1 MRQDFNWSQLDRTSL
16 YNMLYTAGSDIV
28 GQKMPVKLLHK
39 RLSSHIKSCLPV
51 SVRKWQYD
59 YKQDRGFPYMGGSYD
74 SVLDKKGKK
83 KFIEVVL
90 SYHPSDSEARITQY
104 RWTRLCSLFADTIL
118 HEMIHMR
125 QYRSRNFKNIP
136 GYESTAHYHKQRQDQ
151 EYYGH
156 RDEMGAF
163 SFNIACDML
172 DRFGYDPVEIRRYMD
187 SMRAKR
193 HKSTSYCKF
202 LTAFDWD
209 HDHVKVRQMKQKILK
224 QLEYAAY
231 GRPFKTTTHLTY

>member
-1 MRQDFNWSQLDRTSL
+1 MRESFNWSQLDRNNL
-16 YNMLYTAGSDIV
+16 YSMLYSAGRDIV
-28 GQKMPVKLLHK
+28 GKTMPVGQLQKQ
-39 RLSSHIKSCLPV
+39 LSSHIKSKLPV
-51 SVRKWQYD
+51 KVVRAQRDTKHNP
-59 YKQDRGFPYMGGSYD
+59 KLVYMGGTYYSGIDRLGYNR
-74 SVLDKKGKK
+74 
-83 KFIEVVL
+83 FMEIVL
-90 SYHPSDSEARITQY
+90 SYHPSTKEIKITKY
-104 RWTRLCSLFADTIL
+104 RWNRLCSLFADTIL

-125 QYRSRNFKNIP
+125 QYRSRNFKDIP

-172 DRFGYDPVEIRRYMD
+172 DRFGYNPVEIKRYMD
-187 SMRAKR
+187 SQQARR

-209 HDHVKVRQMKQKILK
+209 HDHVKVRQMKKKILK
-224 QLEYAAY
+224 QLEYATI
-231 GRPFKTTTHLTY
+231 GRPFKTNTHLTY

>member
-1 MRQDFNWSQLDRTSL
+1 MRQDFNWSQLDRNNL
-16 YNMLYTAGSDIV
+16 YTMLYQAGSDIV
-28 GQKMPVKLLHK
+28 GKKMPVKMLHQ
-39 RLSSHIKSCLPV
+39 RLSAHIKSCLPV
-51 SVRKWQYD
+51 SVKKWQYD
-59 YKQDRGFPYMGGSYD
+59 AKQDRGFPYMGGSYD
-74 SVLDKKGKK
+74 SSLDRKSKQ
-83 KFIEVVL
+83 KFIEIVL
-90 SYHPSDSEARITQY
+90 SYHPHDQEVRITKY

-125 QYRSRNFKNIP
+125 QYRSRNFKDIP
-136 GYESTAHYHKQRQDQ
+136 GYESTAHYHKQRMDQ

-172 DRFGYDPVEIRRYMD
+172 DRFGYDPVEIKHYMAT
-187 SMRAKR
+187 MRAKR
-193 HKSTSYCKF
+193 HKSSSYCKF

-224 QLEYAAY
+224 QLEYAAI